1 MAKSQQAKNNE
12 GEIRSVIEKWVESVR
27 KKDVEG
33 VMRHYASNVVTFDI
47 VPPLASVG
55 ADKYRKSW
63 EMWFESIDG
72 PIEYEMWD
80 LRITASDDVG
90 FCHTV
95 NRVSSVSKKA
105 GKQETWLRATVGF
118 EKINGEWLVTHEH
131 VSLPFY
137 METGKA
143 ALDLK
148 P

>member
-33 VMRHYASNVVTFDI
+33 LMRHYASNVVTFDI

-72 PIEYEMWD
+72 PIEYEMRD

-105 GKQETWLRATVGF
+105 GKQETWLWATVGF

-131 VSLPFY
+131 VSLPFH